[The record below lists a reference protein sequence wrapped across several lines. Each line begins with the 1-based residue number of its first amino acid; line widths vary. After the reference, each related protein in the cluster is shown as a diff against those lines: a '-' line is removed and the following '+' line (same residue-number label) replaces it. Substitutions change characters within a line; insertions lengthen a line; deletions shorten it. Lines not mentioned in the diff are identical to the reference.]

1 MPTPTPLDPDQL
13 DRLLRERTR
22 FGANRFEPSC
32 ASTQDLAAAAA
43 NGLAPPPD
51 GVVWT
56 DHQTLG
62 RGRQQRSWLDEAG
75 ADVAATFRFT
85 RRLTRDF
92 ALPACIPVVVAAAC
106 EALVGRPVRIKWPN
120 DVFLDGRKL
129 SGVLIDA
136 GVGSP
141 DTYLVGI
148 GINANRTRFPREL
161 DGIATS
167 LALQTGSTVDRN
179 LLIFD
184 LANRLEHMLDSLES
198 GRTGALLDEFRRR
211 LGLLQRAV
219 VVTHS
224 RQERGVLTDLDFG
237 ELELDGQ
244 RRLPLGIVQ
253 GLRADA

>member
-1 MPTPTPLDPDQL
+1 MPTPTPLEPDQL

-32 ASTQDLAAAAA
+32 ASTQDLAQAAA
-43 NGLAPPPD
+43 NGRTPPPD

-62 RGRQQRSWLDEAG
+62 RGRQQRSWLDEPG

-85 RRLTRDF
+85 RVLPRDF
-92 ALPACIPVVVAAAC
+92 ALPACTPVVVAAAC

-136 GVGSP
+136 GVGGP

-167 LALQTGSTVDRN
+167 LALQTGHTVDRN
-179 LLIFD
+179 TLIFD
-184 LANRLEHMLDSLES
+184 LALRLEDMLDTLES
-198 GRTGALLDEFRRR
+198 GQTGSLLEEFRRR
-211 LGLLQRAV
+211 LGLWQRPV
-219 VVTHS
+219 VVTHNRS
-224 RQERGVLTDLDFG
+224 ERGILTGLDFR
-237 ELELDGQ
+237 ELELDGN
-244 RRLPLGIVQ
+244 RRVPLGLVQ